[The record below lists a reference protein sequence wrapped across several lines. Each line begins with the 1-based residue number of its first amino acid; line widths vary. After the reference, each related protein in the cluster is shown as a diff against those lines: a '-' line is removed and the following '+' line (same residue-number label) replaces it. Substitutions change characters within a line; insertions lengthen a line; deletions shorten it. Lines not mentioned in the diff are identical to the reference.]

1 MTAPDLTTCPH
12 GKRAGIAVCLYCR
25 QDARLAAKHRRNK
38 AAARIAVIGLGGAAL
53 VALVVG
59 GLVAVVPRGRSAD
72 TVAVVVPASK
82 PPESSPT
89 GSRAEPPV
97 RPIVAEGR
105 TDLGDSV
112 FAERVG
118 ADVTVHFD
126 TELLRTR
133 LDEKFERVVRMTL
146 PKVFGPEIG
155 ARLDSVSPGQFVR
168 GGDLLTDLPSRGIAL
183 ALPARN
189 RTLMLYPVTRPG
201 QDGPLVV
208 AYRATVAK

>member
-1 MTAPDLTTCPH
+1 
-12 GKRAGIAVCLYCR
+12 
-25 QDARLAAKHRRNK
+25 
-38 AAARIAVIGLGGAAL
+38 
-53 VALVVG
+53 
-59 GLVAVVPRGRSAD
+59 
-72 TVAVVVPASK
+72 
-82 PPESSPT
+82 
-89 GSRAEPPV
+89 V

-112 FAERVG
+112 FAERAG